1 MFNDEFRKLVFDAE
15 PYEAADERRGG
26 RTRKPLEVVLAHDAH
41 VAVEACET
49 KNRAERVNEGRGPTE
64 LAEVDERVFVDDEG
78 GGDTEGNRVGE
89 TVHLDAEFALRVR
102 EAGDATVHAVE
113 HHGEEDGDG
122 GRSEVPV
129 HRLDDPVEGGE
140 ERRGGEGV
148 GENVNTLGF
157 YGLDAALTEFGER
170 DAVGRVLIRH
180 DDPLF
185 LFGSMSKSLCIVA
198 KRRSFRAY

>member
-1 MFNDEFRKLVFDAE
+1 M
-15 PYEAADERRGG
+15 
-26 RTRKPLEVVLAHDAH
+26 RTFLM
-41 VAVEACET
+41 ET
-49 KNRAERVNEGRGPTE
+49 DIGLLYGMYVCFPMY
-64 LAEVDERVFVDDEG
+64 
-78 GGDTEGNRVGE
+78 
-89 TVHLDAEFALRVR
+89 
-102 EAGDATVHAVE
+102 
-113 HHGEEDGDG
+113 
-122 GRSEVPV
+122 
-129 HRLDDPVEGGE
+129 
-140 ERRGGEGV
+140 RGGEGV